1 MWEVQKTKKSQRAHS
16 NVKNS
21 QMLVFKME
29 NSGHKLKSKASLLK
43 NGETKQKIPSQS
55 LQKGP
60 SAVNLD
66 VSPLDPCWTTDFQTC
81 ETIDL

>member
-1 MWEVQKTKKSQRAHS
+1 MWETEKKKKKKSQRAHS

-29 NSGHKLKSKASLLK
+29 NSGHKLKSKASLSK
-43 NGETKQKIPSQS
+43 WGKQSKDSPQN

-66 VSPLDPCWTTDFQTC
+66 ASPLGPMLDH
-81 ETIDL
+81 